1 MPEEDVVKRIMPHN
15 LEAEMSVVGAMLM
28 DQQAIGSVM
37 ELLTP
42 DDFYSRQY
50 GLMYESILELEQS
63 GMAVDPVT
71 LQEKLKEKNLPPEMY
86 DARTLGTLIAQVPTS
101 AYVAS

>member
-1 MPEEDVVKRIMPHN
+1 MPEEDAVKRVMPHN
-15 LEAEMSVVGAMLM
+15 LEAEMSVIGAMLM

-37 ELLTP
+37 EILTR

-50 GLMYESILELEQS
+50 GIMYESILELEEG

-71 LQEKLKEKNLPPEMY
+71 LQEKLKEKNL
-86 DARTLGTLIAQVPTS
+86 S
-101 AYVAS
+101 AGGL

>member
-42 DDFYSRQY
+42 DDFYSRQ
-50 GLMYESILELEQS
+50 
-63 GMAVDPVT
+63 
-71 LQEKLKEKNLPPEMY
+71 
-86 DARTLGTLIAQVPTS
+86 
-101 AYVAS
+101 

>member
-42 DDFYSRQY
+42 DDFYSST
-50 GLMYESILELEQS
+50 GLCTSPFWSWSKAEWRSIRLHFRRS
-63 GMAVDPVT
+63 
-71 LQEKLKEKNLPPEMY
+71 
-86 DARTLGTLIAQVPTS
+86 
-101 AYVAS
+101 

>member
-71 LQEKLKEKNLPPEMY
+71 LQEKLKEYVGHTPIQVAAGAVLGIVIAFVMNPMY
-86 DARTLGTLIAQVPTS
+86 A
-101 AYVAS
+101 